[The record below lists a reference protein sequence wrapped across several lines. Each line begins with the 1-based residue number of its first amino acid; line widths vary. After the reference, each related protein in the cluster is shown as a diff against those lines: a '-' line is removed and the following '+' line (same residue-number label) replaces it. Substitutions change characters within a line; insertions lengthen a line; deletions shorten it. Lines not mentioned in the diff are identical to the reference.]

1 MTCIRGGQDSFWRLS
16 DFVSLS
22 VITKCTILDWHTD
35 PEVFTVAAV
44 DWNYYQQKSMTTHG
58 IIPNIAAEINYS
70 NNGSPFLFE
79 KEVMHPE
86 MIYRCI

>member
-1 MTCIRGGQDSFWRLS
+1 
-16 DFVSLS
+16 
-22 VITKCTILDWHTD
+22 
-35 PEVFTVAAV
+35 
-44 DWNYYQQKSMTTHG
+44 MTTHG

-79 KEVMHPE
+79 KEVIHPE